1 MICAEMGH
9 LFTGIKLRTTEK
21 KRTQDLLDLDR
32 SKTDFFHKVSHELR
46 TPLTLILGPLEEVL
60 STSDDLSED
69 VMNNLQVSDL
79 FRNFWKKSISIF
91 RNVQRCQIV
100 LLIVEISIGIVLKR
114 FFFRLYFAGEYR
126 FSCGRAACRNAVAAQ
141 PQRKNSVNKCC
152 LI

>member
-60 STSDDLSED
+60 STSDDLSENI
-69 VMNNLQVSDL
+69 MNNLQVSEAY
-79 FRNFWKKSISIF
+79 F
-91 RNVQRCQIV
+91 
-100 LLIVEISIGIVLKR
+100 EILGKNQ
-114 FFFRLYFAGEYR
+114 FR
-126 FSCGRAACRNAVAAQ
+126 FSEMFRGVRSCY
-141 PQRKNSVNKCC
+141 
-152 LI
+152 